1 MANTPNIPVY
11 LFTGFLEGG
20 KTHIIQE
27 SMSDERFNTG
37 EKTLIIMCEEGIEEL
52 DPTLF
57 AGKNVYFASIED
69 EADVT
74 AENLVKCAGGH
85 KIDRVIIEYNGM
97 WMLNTLYENLPEDW
111 FIFQNMMFA
120 DANTFFVY
128 NQNMRSLMFDKLLG
142 CEMIV
147 LNRTP
152 DNIDKDEVHKI
163 VRGVSKRAAITYDYP
178 DGHVEYD
185 EIEDPLPFDI
195 EADVIEIEDDDYAIW
210 YRDLG
215 EEMMKYE
222 NKTVKFKGIVARDA
236 KLGKDGLVIGRH
248 VMTCCADDIAYN
260 GLVCRFKS
268 SVAYKTR
275 DWITVTAIIRIE
287 KHKMYGRQGPV
298 LYALESA
305 YTSKPEKEVATFY

>member
-1 MANTPNIPVY
+1 MTPNIPVY

-27 SMSDERFNTG
+27 SMCDERFNTG
-37 EKTLIIMCEEGIEEL
+37 EKTLIILCEEGVEEL

-57 AGKNVYFASIED
+57 SGKNVYLATIDDIGDLTPEGLD
-69 EADVT
+69 ACR
-74 AENLVKCAGGH
+74 NGH

-97 WMLNTLYENLPEDW
+97 WMLKDLYENLPKDW

-120 DANTFFVY
+120 DANTFFTY
-128 NQNMRSLMFDKLLG
+128 NANMRSLMVDKLLD

-152 DNIDKDEVHKI
+152 ENIDKEEVHKI
-163 VRGVSKRAAITYDYP
+163 VRGISRRASITYDYP

-195 EADVIEIEDDDYAIW
+195 NAPVIEIDENDYAVW
-210 YRDLG
+210 YRDLS
-215 EEMMKYE
+215 EEMEKYDG
-222 NKTVKFKGIVARDA
+222 KTVKFKGIIARDI
-236 KLGKDGLVIGRH
+236 KLGKDAIIIGRH
-248 VMTCCADDIAYN
+248 VMTCCVEDIAYN
-260 GLVCRFKS
+260 GLVCKFENA
-268 SVAYKTR
+268 VPYKTR
-275 DWITVTAIIRIE
+275 DWLTVTGKIKIE
-287 KHKMYGRQGPV
+287 KNKLYGRPGPV
-298 LYALESA
+298 LYATSAA